1 MMEVMGQAR
10 QRFLNATDKCR
21 ESLVGTTGN
30 VGLAVGRL
38 FVKET
43 FRETAKNDVS
53 FNVGTKQPK
62 K

>member
-1 MMEVMGQAR
+1 
-10 QRFLNATDKCR
+10 
-21 ESLVGTTGN
+21 
-30 VGLAVGRL
+30 L